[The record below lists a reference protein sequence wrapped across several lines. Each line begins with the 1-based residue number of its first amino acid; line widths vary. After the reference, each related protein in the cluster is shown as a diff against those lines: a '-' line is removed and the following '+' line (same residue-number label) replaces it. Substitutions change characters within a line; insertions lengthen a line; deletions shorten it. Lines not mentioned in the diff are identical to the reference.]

1 MLKSLAEKHLM
12 PAGSQGNQK
21 EKAE

>member
-1 MLKSLAEKHLM
+1 MLKSLAEKHLV